1 MTWRRS
7 ELLPAFICALLYA
20 HLVWG
25 TAALAAQTSAR
36 TAPRPVA
43 GSAAQPFD
51 ATGLQE
57 PVEIGVSGLVQAG
70 DDLAFAQRGFDDSKW
85 IHVDAESRLADYF
98 PQNQTP
104 IVWRRI
110 HINVNPNRKQLALQA
125 YSVARAF
132 EVYVNGQ
139 KLMQC
144 GQVEPYVAATRSA
157 RLIVQIPAAQLRTG
171 SLVIA
176 IRARAPT
183 TWWTSNLPG
192 FSGGMLTLGDE
203 IALENQNLLIMI
215 AENSAPFLEYLLALG
230 VGLVALALFIA
241 QRQRLEYFWVF
252 ILGTLNA
259 GSLPLLFLSIRRNI
273 PVSLWLINEAIQ
285 IAVYFAIV
293 LMVQAFL
300 QKRLRWFVW
309 LAIAIAFLIAVVS
322 NVGFDYGVFP
332 VALAPLFT
340 IPIGIVFAA
349 VIPFLLFRQLR
360 RGNREAGILLIP
372 FILYSLWIYAS
383 IVIGLLA
390 LFPPLRAVSVHAA
403 VLINAFPVG
412 FFTIG
417 LADLGTISFYF
428 SLAIIMVLRAT
439 RTSRQQALLEG
450 ELEAAREIQQV
461 ILPERVE
468 SVPGFT
474 VESIYQPAE
483 EVGGDF
489 FQIIPGKQDGS
500 LLIVAGDVAGKG
512 LQAGMLV
519 ALMVGTIRTV
529 ADTSIDPESVLHA
542 LNRRLLGRGHSLA
555 TCLALK
561 IARDGAVTLA
571 NAGHLPPYLN
581 GEQVPME
588 GALPLGV
595 IEGAEFSVTR
605 FSLKNGDKLLFMSDG
620 IVEATDAHGHL
631 FGFDRVLDLVRSA
644 ASPADLASAAQSFGQ
659 RDDISV
665 ISVTRIAVLEPAA

>member
-1 MTWRRS
+1 MTWRRR
-7 ELLPAFICALLYA
+7 ELLPAFICAFLFCCA
-20 HLVWG
+20 
-25 TAALAAQTSAR
+25 AALSAQTSAQ

-43 GSAAQPFD
+43 GTAAQPLD

-57 PVEIGVSGLVQAG
+57 PVEIGVAGLVQAG
-70 DDLAFAQRGFDDSKW
+70 DDPEYSQPGFDDSKW
-85 IHVDAESRLADYF
+85 HQVDAETRLPDYF
-98 PQNQTP
+98 PQNQVP

-110 HINVNPNRKQLALQA
+110 HITVDPNRKQLALEA
-125 YSVARAF
+125 YSISRAF

-139 KLMQC
+139 KLIQS
-144 GQVEPYVAATRSA
+144 GQVEPYAPATRSA
-157 RLIVQIPAAQLRTG
+157 RLIVRIPAAQLRTG

-192 FSGGMLTLGDE
+192 FSGGMLTLGDQ

-215 AENSAPFLEYLLALG
+215 AENSDFLENLLALG
-230 VGLVALALFIA
+230 VGFVALALFIA
-241 QRQRLEYFWVF
+241 QRQRMEYFWIFV
-252 ILGTLNA
+252 LGVLNA
-259 GSLPLLFLSIRRNI
+259 GSLPLLYLSIRRNI
-273 PVSLWLINEAIQ
+273 PVGLWLVNEAIQ
-285 IAVYFAIV
+285 IAIFLAIV

-300 QKRLRWFVW
+300 RKPLRWFLW
-309 LAIAIAFLIAVVS
+309 LLIAIAFLISVVS

-332 VALAPLFT
+332 VAFATLFT
-340 IPIGIVFAA
+340 LPIGIVFAA
-349 VIPFLLFRQLR
+349 IIPFLLFRQLR

-383 IVIGLLA
+383 IAIGLFA
-390 LFPPLRAVSVHAA
+390 LLPPLRRASIHAA
-403 VLINAFPVG
+403 QVINAFPVG

-542 LNRRLLGRGHSLA
+542 LNKRLLGRGHSLV
-555 TCLALK
+555 TCLALR
-561 IARDGAVTLA
+561 ITRDGAVTLA
-571 NAGHLPPYLN
+571 NAGHLAPYLN
-581 GEQVPME
+581 GELVTME
-588 GALPLGV
+588 GTLPLGV
-595 IEGAEFSVTR
+595 IEDTEFSVTR
-605 FSLKNGDKLLFMSDG
+605 FSLKDGDKLLFMSDG

-631 FGFDRVLDLVRSA
+631 FGFDRVLELVRSA
-644 ASPADLASAAQSFGQ
+644 ASPADLAGAAQSFGQ

-665 ISVTRIAVLEPAA
+665 ISVTRTAILESAA

>member
-1 MTWRRS
+1 MTWHRS
-7 ELLPAFICALLYA
+7 ELLPAFISALL
-20 HLVWG
+20 VCG
-25 TAALAAQTSAR
+25 AAGLASQSSAQ
-36 TAPRPVA
+36 TAPRPFA

-51 ATGLQE
+51 ASGLQE
-57 PVEIGVSGLVQAG
+57 PVEIGIAGLVQAG
-70 DDLAFAQRGFDDSKW
+70 DNPEYSQPGFDDSKW
-85 IHVDAESRLADYF
+85 LHVDAETRLADYF
-98 PQNQTP
+98 QQNRTP

-110 HINVNPNRKQLALQA
+110 HIKIDPNRKQMALQA

-132 EVYVNGQ
+132 EIYVNGQ
-139 KLMQC
+139 KLIQC
-144 GQVEPYVAATRSA
+144 GQVEPYAPAMRNA
-157 RLIVQIPAAQLRTG
+157 RLIVRVPAAQLRTG

-183 TWWTSNLPG
+183 TWWTSTLPG

-215 AENSAPFLEYLLALG
+215 AENSATFLENLLALG
-230 VGLVALALFIA
+230 VGLVALALFIG
-241 QRQRLEYFWVF
+241 QRQRMEYFWIFV
-252 ILGTLNA
+252 LGVLNA
-259 GSLPLLFLSIRRNI
+259 GYLPLLFLSIRRNI
-273 PVSLWLINEAIQ
+273 PVSLWSIDEIVQ
-285 IAVYFAIV
+285 IAIYFAIV

-300 QKRLRWFVW
+300 QRPLRWFIW
-309 LAIAIAFLIAVVS
+309 LSIAIAFLIAIVS
-322 NVGFDYGVFP
+322 NVGFDYGIFP
-332 VALAPLFT
+332 AALGTFFT
-340 IPIGIVFAA
+340 IPLGLIFAA
-349 VIPFLLFRQLR
+349 VIPILLFRHLR

-372 FILYSLWIYAS
+372 FIFYSLWIYAS
-383 IVIGLLA
+383 IAIGLFA
-390 LFPPLRAVSVHAA
+390 LLPPLRRASVHAA
-403 VLINAFPVG
+403 QLINAFPVG
-412 FFTIG
+412 FFTVG
-417 LADLGTISFYF
+417 LADLGTLSFYF
-428 SLAIIMVLRAT
+428 SLSIIMVLRAT

-461 ILPERVE
+461 ILPERIE

-489 FQIIPGKQDGS
+489 FQIIPGEQDGS

-529 ADTSIDPESVLHA
+529 ADTSIDPESVLRA
-542 LNRRLLGRGHSLA
+542 LNKRLLGRGHSLA

-595 IEGAEFSVTR
+595 IEGAEFSVNR
-605 FSLKNGDKLLFMSDG
+605 FSLKDGDKLLFMSDG

-631 FGFDRVLDLVRSA
+631 FGFDRVLELVRSA
-644 ASPADLASAAQSFGQ
+644 ASPADLAGAAQSFGQ

-665 ISVTRIAVLEPAA
+665 ISVTRTAILEPAA

>member
-7 ELLPAFICALLYA
+7 ELLPACICALLVCGA
-20 HLVWG
+20 
-25 TAALAAQTSAR
+25 AALTAQKSAQ

-51 ATGLQE
+51 ATRLQE
-57 PVEIGVSGLVQAG
+57 PIEIGVAGLVQAG
-70 DDLAFAQRGFDDSKW
+70 DDPAFAQPGFDDSKW
-85 IHVDAESRLADYF
+85 LPVDAETRLADYF
-98 PQNQTP
+98 PQNQVP

-110 HINVNPNRKQLALQA
+110 HITVDPNRKQLALEA
-125 YSVARAF
+125 YSISRAF

-139 KLMQC
+139 KLIQS
-144 GQVEPYVAATRSA
+144 GQVEPYAPATRSA
-157 RLIVQIPAAQLRTG
+157 RLIVRIPAAQLRTG

-192 FSGGMLTLGDE
+192 FSGGMLTLGDQ

-215 AENSAPFLEYLLALG
+215 AENSDFLENLLALG
-230 VGLVALALFIA
+230 VGFVALALFIA
-241 QRQRLEYFWVF
+241 QRQRMEYFWIFV
-252 ILGTLNA
+252 LGVLNA
-259 GSLPLLFLSIRRNI
+259 GSLPLLYLSIRRNI
-273 PVSLWLINEAIQ
+273 PVGLWLVNEAIQ
-285 IAVYFAIV
+285 IAIFLAIV

-300 QKRLRWFVW
+300 QKPLRWFLW
-309 LAIAIAFLIAVVS
+309 LSISIAFLIAAIS

-332 VALAPLFT
+332 VAFATLFT
-340 IPIGIVFAA
+340 LPIGIVFAA

-390 LFPPLRAVSVHAA
+390 LFPPLRATSVHAA

-474 VESIYQPAE
+474 VESIYQPAQ

-542 LNRRLLGRGHSLA
+542 LNKRLLGRGHSLV

-571 NAGHLPPYLN
+571 NAGHLAPYLN
-581 GEQVPME
+581 SDLVAME
-588 GALPLGV
+588 GSLPLGV
-595 IEGAEFSVTR
+595 IEDTEFSVTR
-605 FSLKNGDKLLFMSDG
+605 FNLKDGDKLLFMSDG

-631 FGFDRVLDLVRSA
+631 FGFDRVLELVRSA
-644 ASPADLASAAQSFGQ
+644 ASPADLAGAAQSFGQ

-665 ISVTRIAVLEPAA
+665 ISVTRTAILEPAA

>member
-1 MTWRRS
+1 MTCRRS
-7 ELLPAFICALLYA
+7 ELLPKFICAVLCAFLI
-20 HLVWG
+20 WG
-25 TAALAAQTSAR
+25 AAALTAQTSAQ
-36 TAPRPVA
+36 TAPRSFA

-51 ATGLQE
+51 ATSLQE
-57 PVEIGVSGLVQAG
+57 PVTIGIAGLVQVG
-70 DDLAFAQRGFDDSKW
+70 DDPEYSQPGFDDSKW
-85 IHVDAESRLADYF
+85 LPVDAETRLADYF
-98 PQNQTP
+98 PQNHAP

-110 HINVNPNRKQLALQA
+110 HIKVDPNRKQLALEA
-125 YSVARAF
+125 YSISRAF
-132 EVYVNGQ
+132 DVYVNGQ
-139 KLMQC
+139 ELVQS
-144 GQVEPYVAATRSA
+144 GQVEPYLAATRSA

-192 FSGGMLTLGDE
+192 FSGGMLTLGDQ

-215 AENSAPFLEYLLALG
+215 AENSATFLENLLALG
-230 VGLVALALFIA
+230 VGFVALALFIA
-241 QRQRLEYFWVF
+241 QRQRMEYFWIFV
-252 ILGTLNA
+252 LGVLNA
-259 GSLPLLFLSIRRNI
+259 GYLPLLFLSIRRNI
-273 PVSLWLINEAIQ
+273 PVSLWLVSEATQ
-285 IAVYFAIV
+285 IAIFFAIV

-300 QKRLRWFVW
+300 RKPLRWFLW
-309 LAIAIAFLIAVVS
+309 LLIAIAFLISEVS

-332 VALAPLFT
+332 VAFATLFT
-340 IPIGIVFAA
+340 IPIGIIFAG
-349 VIPFLLFRQLR
+349 VIPLLLLRQLR

-383 IVIGLLA
+383 IVIGLLT
-390 LFPPLRAVSVHAA
+390 LFPPLRRISVHAA
-403 VLINAFPVG
+403 QAINAFPVG
-412 FFTIG
+412 FFTVG

-450 ELEAAREIQQV
+450 ELEAAAEIQQV
-461 ILPERVE
+461 ILPERIE

-489 FQIIPGKQDGS
+489 FQIIPGKSDGS

-542 LNRRLLGRGHSLA
+542 LNKRLLGRGHSLA
-555 TCLALK
+555 TCLALR
-561 IARDGAVTLA
+561 IAHDGAVTLA
-571 NAGHLPPYLN
+571 NAGHLAPYLN
-581 GEQVPME
+581 SELVAME
-588 GALPLGV
+588 GTLPLGV
-595 IEGAEFSVTR
+595 IEDTEFSVTR
-605 FSLKNGDKLLFMSDG
+605 FNLNDGDKLLFMSDG

-631 FGFDRVLDLVRSA
+631 FGFDRVLELVRSA
-644 ASPADLASAAQSFGQ
+644 ASPADLAGAAQSFGQ

-665 ISVTRIAVLEPAA
+665 ISVTRTAILEPAA